1 MTLSVRINTNQI
13 TMILIMIIPMTCKE
27 KNNLVQMVAG
37 VEIVDD
43 LVEAVGDQEVVVGVE
58 DEAEGEGDQI

>member
-13 TMILIMIIPMTCKE
+13 TMILIMIIPMTCKK